1 MLAFFQCLTLSGTWN
16 GSLWYMLVVLL
27 CNFQYRQHDEK
38 TGSYNF
44 EGGMFPCIFV
54 FLLYV
59 NARTSTIKT
68 NAPFFRF
75 DFQPFNNF
83 PVIIRF
89 FGFFDW
95 NCSMISFKIG
105 ITVDFLIFRGSNS
118 RRTRNPATKTPK
130 CKSCPRWGKCRG
142 RQNSP
147 CGSLP
152 GGRPIWCGWT
162 SSTWRG
168 TCTTISTTAKMAT
181 TANTTC
187 MYVKHWWYM
196 LVGCVTSS
204 VTSSTDENTKK
215 RRARI
220 PLNVAVM
227 YFFSSVFYVQS
238 YIQGRIGSILTRVSI
253 VLIFQKKC
261 YSLVLA
267 DFYPFFSVKIG
278 STGYINVQVLRN
290 DTFTRQARAL
300 RQKDQLVGDMYR
312 QTVKALFPEGR

>member
-1 MLAFFQCLTLSGTWN
+1 
-16 GSLWYMLVVLL
+16 
-27 CNFQYRQHDEK
+27 
-38 TGSYNF
+38 
-44 EGGMFPCIFV
+44 
-54 FLLYV
+54 
-59 NARTSTIKT
+59 
-68 NAPFFRF
+68 
-75 DFQPFNNF
+75 
-83 PVIIRF
+83 
-89 FGFFDW
+89 
-95 NCSMISFKIG
+95 
-105 ITVDFLIFRGSNS
+105 
-118 RRTRNPATKTPK
+118 
-130 CKSCPRWGKCRG
+130 
-142 RQNSP
+142 
-147 CGSLP
+147 
-152 GGRPIWCGWT
+152 
-162 SSTWRG
+162 
-168 TCTTISTTAKMAT
+168 
-181 TANTTC
+181 
-187 MYVKHWWYM
+187 M

-300 RQKDQLVGDMYR
+300 RQKDQLVGDVYR